1 MVVRGRVVFEQL
13 AGPVAGAVLTVRLV
27 DVSRADASSITKAES
42 VFRDVALTS
51 STDAV
56 AFELSSLDVRSPGR
70 YAVEAHLDV
79 DGSGD
84 ITPGDYLTMESF
96 PVDPAL
102 TEATVEARLR
112 YVAA

>member
-1 MVVRGRVVFEQL
+1 MLVRGQVMIEQF
-13 AGPVAGAVLTVRLV
+13 ADPVTGAVLTVRLV
-27 DVSRADASSITKAES
+27 DVSRADASSITKAKS

-56 AFELSSLDVRSPGR
+56 AFELRSLDVRPPGR

-79 DGSGD
+79 DCSGD
-84 ITPGDYLTMESF
+84 ITQGDYLTMESF

-102 TEATVEARLR
+102 PEATVELRLR